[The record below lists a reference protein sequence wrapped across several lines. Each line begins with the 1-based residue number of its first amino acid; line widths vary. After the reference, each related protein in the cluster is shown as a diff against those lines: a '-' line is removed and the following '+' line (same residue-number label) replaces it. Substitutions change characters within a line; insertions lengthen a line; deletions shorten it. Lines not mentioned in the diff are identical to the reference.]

1 MADNVISHPRRALM
15 TEAAMERQ
23 VADSPEGVAL
33 QEAIFKAIENY
44 AKFLD
49 CHGLIYDADKDLLKA
64 SALIV
69 TKDFGSADDALVIT
83 LKDAAI
89 DRVYNGGSDPDPWG
103 SGQNPT

>member
-1 MADNVISHPRRALM
+1 MADNVIPHPRRAVM
-15 TEAAMERQ
+15 TEAAIERQ
-23 VADSPEGVAL
+23 VADSPEGAAL
-33 QEAIFKAIENY
+33 QETIVKAVEEY

-49 CHGLIYDADKDLLKA
+49 RHGLIYDADKDLLKA

-69 TKDFGSADDALVIT
+69 TKDFGSADDAVVIT

-89 DRVYNGGSDPDPWG
+89 DRVYNGGSDPDPTG